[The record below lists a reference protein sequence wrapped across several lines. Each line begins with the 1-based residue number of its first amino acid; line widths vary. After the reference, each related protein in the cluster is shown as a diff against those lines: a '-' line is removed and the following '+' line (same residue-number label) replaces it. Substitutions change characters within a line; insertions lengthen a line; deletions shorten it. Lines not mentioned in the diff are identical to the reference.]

1 MQTWHREI
9 RSLGPDL
16 SVVLMAGGRPAV
28 DLHRFDLNLLVA
40 LDALLTEKNVTR
52 AGVRL
57 NLSQSAM
64 SAALARLRDFFQDE
78 LLVLVG
84 RTMVLTPLA
93 EDLAQP
99 VRDVLLQVQT
109 TIASKPRFD
118 PAASA
123 RHFTIAVSDFVT
135 NVLMVEFLRGVRP
148 LAPAITFEFRRVGK
162 RASEDLEAGTLDFLI
177 APELYV
183 SPAHPREVLFE
194 ETHSCIAWTKNR
206 RVGAKISLEQ
216 YLTLGHVL
224 VQIDETGPNYDERML
239 RDLKH
244 RRHVEV
250 VTTSFEVVPQLV
262 VGTERIATMATRL
275 ARKYAKGLPIRV
287 LTVPVE
293 IPPMIEV
300 LQWHRAHDQDP
311 AHVWLRSRLK
321 DAVARVFG
329 RTRLAASA

>member
-1 MQTWHREI
+1 M
-9 RSLGPDL
+9 DL
-16 SVVLMAGGRPAV
+16 Q
-28 DLHRFDLNLLVA
+28 RFDLNLLVA

-52 AGVRL
+52 AGARL

-64 SAALARLRDFFQDE
+64 SAALARLRDFFHDE

-99 VRDVLLQVQT
+99 VRDVLLQVKA

-118 PAASA
+118 PSVSG

-135 NVLMVEFLRGVRP
+135 NVLMVDFLRGVRT
-148 LAPAITFEFRRVGK
+148 LAPALTFEFRRVGR

-177 APELYV
+177 APEPYV
-183 SPAHPREVLFE
+183 SRAHPREVLFE

-206 RVGAKISLEQ
+206 RVGAKMSLEQ
-216 YLTLGHVL
+216 YLALGHVL
-224 VQIDETGPNYDERML
+224 VQLDEAGPNYDERIL
-239 RDLKH
+239 RELRH
-244 RRHVEV
+244 HRHVEV
-250 VTTSFEVVPQLV
+250 VTTSFESVPQFV
-262 VGTERIATMATRL
+262 VGTERIATVATRL
-275 ARKYAKGLPIRV
+275 ARKYAKTLPIKA
-287 LTVPVE
+287 LPVPVD
-293 IPPMIEV
+293 IPPMFEV

-311 AHVWLRSRLK
+311 AHAWLRAHLK
-321 DAVARVFG
+321 DAAAKVFG

>member
-1 MQTWHREI
+1 M
-9 RSLGPDL
+9 DL
-16 SVVLMAGGRPAV
+16 Q
-28 DLHRFDLNLLVA
+28 RFDLNLLVA

-64 SAALARLRDFFQDE
+64 SAALARLRDFFNDE

-93 EDLAQP
+93 DDLAQS
-99 VRDVLLQVQT
+99 VRDVLLQVQA

-118 PAASA
+118 PAVSD

-135 NVLMVEFLRGVRP
+135 NVLMVELLRGVRT
-148 LAPAITFEFRRVGK
+148 LAPAITFELRRVGK

-177 APELYV
+177 APEPYV
-183 SPAHPREVLFE
+183 SRAHPREKLFE

-206 RVGAKISLEQ
+206 RVGAKLSLEQ
-216 YLTLGHVL
+216 YLALGHVL
-224 VQIDETGPNYDERML
+224 VQLDDTGPNYDERVL

-244 RRHVEV
+244 RRRVEV
-250 VTTSFEVVPQLV
+250 VATSFEVVPQLV
-262 VGTERIATMATRL
+262 VGTDRIATLATRL
-275 ARKYAKGLPIRV
+275 ARKYEKKLPIKV
-287 LTVPVE
+287 LPVPVD

-311 AHVWLRSRLK
+311 AHAWLRTQLK
-321 DAVARVFG
+321 EAVAKVFG
-329 RTRLAASA
+329 RTHLAASA

>member
-1 MQTWHREI
+1 M
-9 RSLGPDL
+9 
-16 SVVLMAGGRPAV
+16 

-52 AGVRL
+52 AGARL
-57 NLSQSAM
+57 NLCQSAM
-64 SAALARLRDFFQDE
+64 SAALARLRDFFHDE

-118 PAASA
+118 PAVSA

-135 NVLMVEFLRGVRP
+135 NVLMVDFLRGVRT

-162 RASEDLEAGTLDFLI
+162 RASDDLEAGTLDFLI

-183 SPAHPREVLFE
+183 SPAHPCEVLFE

-216 YLTLGHVL
+216 YLALGHVL
-224 VQIDETGPNYDERML
+224 VQLDETGPNYDERML
-239 RDLKH
+239 RDLKYH
-244 RRHVEV
+244 RHVEV
-250 VTTSFEVVPQLV
+250 VTTGFEVVPQLV

-275 ARKYAKGLPIRV
+275 ARKYAKGLPIKV

-311 AHVWLRSRLK
+311 ARAWLRTQLK
-321 DAVARVFG
+321 EAVSKVFG